1 MLKIIRAGMYTTVQ
15 DGGRHGFRQS
25 GISHCGALDMPALR
39 IANLLVGNDANAP
52 ALEITLGQLTV
63 EFETDGWFALTGAGC
78 EARLDDN
85 AVWTGWRLPMKAGQ
99 RLTLK
104 RPQHG
109 MRSYL
114 AVAGGIDVPPV
125 MGSCSTDLKVGI
137 GGLEGRLLKDGDRLP
152 IGKAKRDFMEA
163 QGVKQLLWG
172 NRIRALPGPEYHEFD
187 RASQDAFWR
196 SPWQL
201 SSQSNRMGYRLQG
214 QILKRTTD
222 RELLSHGLLP
232 GVVQVPH
239 NGQPI
244 VLMNDAQTTGGY
256 PRIACIIEADMYHL
270 AQIPLGQPIHFVQ
283 CSLEE
288 ALKARQDQQ
297 RYFEQLAWRLHNDS
311 QHLTRYLQLHQM
323 LYPMSSAH
331 YTKDY
336 PSQIRRSK
344 HSAHQTGN
352 SSLYL
357 FSQTYHEYKYNLHG
371 LPEFLP
377 LSGKISYK
385 ALYSVR

>member
-1 MLKIIRAGMYTTVQ
+1 MLNIIRAGMYTTVQ

-25 GISHCGALDMPALR
+25 GISHCGALDKPAMQ

-52 ALEITLGQLTV
+52 VLEITLGQV
-63 EFETDGWFALTGAGC
+63 VIEFEADGWFALTGASC
-78 EARLDDN
+78 EARLDN
-85 AVWTGWRLPMKAGQ
+85 HLVWTGWRLPMKAGQ
-99 RLTLK
+99 RLTLN

-114 AVAGGIDVPPV
+114 AVAGAIDVPEV
-125 MGSCSTDLKVGI
+125 MGSHSTDLKVGI
-137 GGLEGRLLKDGDRLP
+137 GGLEGRLLKDGDRLATGEP
-152 IGKAKRDFMEA
+152 QRQFLGA

-187 RASQDAFWR
+187 AVSQDSFWR
-196 SPWQL
+196 SPWHL
-201 SSQSNRMGYRLQG
+201 SPQSNRMGYRLQG
-214 QILKRTTD
+214 QPLTRTTE
-222 RELLSHGLLP
+222 RELVSHGLLP

-270 AQIPLGQPIHFVQ
+270 AQIPLGQPIHFIQ

-297 RYFEQLAWRLHNDS
+297 RYLEQLKWRLNDES
-311 QHLTRYLQLHQM
+311 
-323 LYPMSSAH
+323 
-331 YTKDY
+331 
-336 PSQIRRSK
+336 
-344 HSAHQTGN
+344 
-352 SSLYL
+352 
-357 FSQTYHEYKYNLHG
+357 
-371 LPEFLP
+371 
-377 LSGKISYK
+377 
-385 ALYSVR
+385 